1 MFKNICVFA
10 LGSVVGAT
18 AYHILT
24 KAATVV
30 VETVTETIAS

>member
-10 LGSVVGAT
+10 LGAAVGAT
-18 AYHILT
+18 AYHLLT

-30 VETVTETIAS
+30 VETVVETVAS